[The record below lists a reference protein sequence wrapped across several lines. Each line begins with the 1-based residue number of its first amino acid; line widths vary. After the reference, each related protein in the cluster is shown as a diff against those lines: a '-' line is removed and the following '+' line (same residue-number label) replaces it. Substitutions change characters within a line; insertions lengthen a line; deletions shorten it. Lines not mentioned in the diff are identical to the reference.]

1 MTVFNKISEFF
12 SKKPR
17 FLIVSGIAAAGLFVL
32 GWHFLLKYAGRTDLI
47 PVLDTQLKNTF
58 VFALIM
64 FMFLVALGEFV
75 SHCGKFSFVSYAV
88 TTFFAAL
95 ACYVIT
101 PPAEVFTALDLSDP
115 AYVVDSLNKSY
126 SVWWIVYLIVYACAL
141 LFGLLVNRKN
151 VFTVKNA

>member
-17 FLIVSGIAAAGLFVL
+17 FLIVSGIAAAGLFIL
-32 GWHFLLKYAGRTDLI
+32 DSIFFYKYLNRIDLI
-47 PVLDTQLKNTF
+47 PLLDTLQKNTI
-58 VFALIM
+58 VFSIITI
-64 FMFLVALGEFV
+64 MFLVALGEFV

-88 TTFFAAL
+88 TTFFTTL

-101 PPAEVFTALDLSDP
+101 PPLEIFNCLNLSD
-115 AYVVDSLNKSY
+115 ANYVADALNRSY
-126 SVWWIVYLIVYACAL
+126 SAWWIVYLIVYACAL
-141 LFGLLVNRKN
+141 LFGMLINRKN

>member
-1 MTVFNKISEFF
+1 MTVFNKISAFF

-17 FLIVSGIAAAGLFVL
+17 FLIASGIAAAGLFVL
-32 GWHFLLKYAGRTDLI
+32 GWHFFVKYSTRTDLI
-47 PVLDTQLKNTF
+47 PILDTQFKNTL
-58 VFALIM
+58 VFSLIM

-75 SHCGKFSFVSYAV
+75 SHCGRFSFASYAV

-101 PPAEVFTALDLSDP
+101 PPLEVLTCLDLSD
-115 AYVVDSLNKSY
+115 ASYVADALNSCY
-126 SVWWIVYLIVYACAL
+126 GAWWIIYLVIYACVL

-151 VFTVKNA
+151 IFAVKSA

>member
-17 FLIVSGIAAAGLFVL
+17 FLIASGIAAVGLFVL

-47 PVLDTQLKNTF
+47 PVLDTPFKNTL

-75 SHCGKFSFVSYAV
+75 SHCGRFSFVSYAV
-88 TTFFAAL
+88 TTFFTTL

-101 PPAEVFTALDLSDP
+101 PPLEIFNCLDLSD
-115 AYVVDSLNKSY
+115 ANYVADALNRSY
-126 SVWWIVYLIVYACAL
+126 SAWWIVYLIVYACAL
-141 LFGLLVNRKN
+141 LFGMLINRKN
-151 VFTVKNA
+151 IFVVKNA